1 MFTQRHPRVKERQS
15 QEICD
20 TRPTSPTPRG
30 HCCAR
35 CVRYR
40 VCCFIDRSLWLFP
53 TTYSTS
59 TPHETNPPCTMHNP
73 PHNKALLNELSTQEV
88 SQSWTEAKNV
98 VFQGLRA
105 EVSCIMV
112 NPVRSKCSAKRSER
126 LQKCDIVSSCC
137 SIISNSVLYEIV
149 LSLIHI

>member
-1 MFTQRHPRVKERQS
+1 MGGQWQPPLHPRVKQRQS
-15 QEICD
+15 QVICD

-30 HCCAR
+30 LC
-35 CVRYR
+35 CVRRVRCR
-40 VCCFIDRSLWLFP
+40 VCCFIDRPLWLFP
-53 TTYSTS
+53 TIASMRPTQWRD
-59 TPHETNPPCTMHNP
+59 PINP
-73 PHNKALLNELSTQEV
+73 PHYEALLNELSTQEV

-149 LSLIHI
+149 C